1 MYHISTLYLSIL
13 GLRICHEF
21 NLLIYT
27 ANINNKIESSAI
39 ISACAVPVA
48 RGIINSLINQHTH
61 KLDIDFVL
69 DLPENKPRQQH
80 KDSDISYY
88 TQDIYT

>member
-13 GLRICHEF
+13 GLRICHGF

-39 ISACAVPVA
+39 ISACAVA